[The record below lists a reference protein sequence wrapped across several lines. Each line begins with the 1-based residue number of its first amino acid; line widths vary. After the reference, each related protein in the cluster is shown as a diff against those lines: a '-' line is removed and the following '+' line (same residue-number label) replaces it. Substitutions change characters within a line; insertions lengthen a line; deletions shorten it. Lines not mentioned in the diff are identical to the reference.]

1 MHIYIIL
8 GVLLSE
14 DLKYQYQYFAQ
25 PATFKEADQLAIYE
39 ARPSVWTQDYW
50 ETSFASGRAKALNL
64 GPLDYNTSVQN
75 HSAMLYKLYG
85 YFKCIRLMIKFY
97 CL

>member
-1 MHIYIIL
+1 MHIYIIQDM
-8 GVLLSE
+8 LLSE

-50 ETSFASGRAKALNL
+50 ETIFASGRAKALNL
-64 GPLDYNTSVQN
+64 GPLDYNTSAQN
-75 HSAMLYKLYG
+75 HSAMLYKLYSLLQV
-85 YFKCIRLMIKFY
+85 YQI
-97 CL
+97 